1 MELRKSEGFTPL
13 PNFLVDERYLAEL
26 PNEAVT
32 LLIVLNRHIRG
43 YHAQERT
50 FTTTLAMQLAGFKDV
65 RTASKYLKVLVDWQL
80 ADVKKI
86 KGKAS
91 IYSLNF
97 SNPKPTQFL
106 LNRLQESYDVGTLHA
121 GGKHASD
128 VGSPPTQHVG
138 LIKKEINKENKYKKE
153 NPVEDVLQLWT
164 PEMMVLNT
172 WLERSGEKKMTAQ
185 EVEPL
190 LLQLNAHYETKLKAE
205 LLTSNQMYANFVKW
219 IQRRPYHKNSN
230 IKNSPKIGR
239 MEELEKLSIE
249 EESLYF

>member
-1 MELRKSEGFTPL
+1 MEFKKSEGFTPL

-43 YHAQERT
+43 YHAKERT

-65 RTASKYLKVLVDWQL
+65 RTASKYLKVLVNWQL
-80 ADVKKI
+80 ADVKKV

-97 SNPKPTQFL
+97 SDPKPTQFL
-106 LNRLQESYDVGTLHA
+106 LNRELPAHNVTTLDDASEGEYDVGSL
-121 GGKHASD
+121 
-128 VGSPPTQHVG
+128 PTQHVG
-138 LIKKEINKENKYKKE
+138 LIKKDINKGNKYKKE
-153 NPVEDVLQLWT
+153 NTVEDVLQLWT
-164 PEMMVLNT
+164 PELIVLNT
-172 WLERSGEKKMTAQ
+172 WLERSGEKTMTAQ

-219 IQRRPYHKNSN
+219 IQHSPRHKKPSHL
-230 IKNSPKIGR
+230 IQKKIGR
-239 MEELEKLSIE
+239 MEELEQLSIE